1 MFRQSADAGGFSVRI
16 PPSTE
21 NRVIIYMN
29 ENQNSAKRREGADLT
44 TGSVPATL
52 LRFSVP
58 LLVGNVLQLAYGMAD
73 RFWAG
78 RFLGKEALGA
88 VSLASLVIFVLIGFA
103 WGVTM
108 GSSILVSQAWGAK
121 DATGVRKA
129 VANSFIVGAILALLS
144 TLLLA
149 GLSGP
154 VLSLMGTPPELMEQA
169 RSYLAVMG
177 IGVALIFGFNLVSSV
192 FRAIGDSMTPLRFL
206 AIAVAL
212 NVALDP
218 IFMLGLWPIPP
229 MGVAGAAL
237 ATVLSEGA
245 AFYFSF
251 RSLQRNGGAA
261 RVEIRRD
268 TADAKVMGRI
278 LRLGLPTGVQQIII
292 SVGIT
297 VIQWFINAYGTDAIA
312 AVGAQIN
319 IDSLFFLPAMSLH
332 LAVSAMVGQNIG
344 AGRFVRARQTL
355 QWGLVF
361 CAISSLTFA
370 LASLLVPEA
379 LLRPFLREEDAEA
392 LRIGVRILRILALP
406 YLCVTAMV
414 IFNGF
419 FNGTGD
425 TTAAMFLSLVSLWG
439 IRIPSVW
446 LLQTLFGLDGVWWG
460 IAVGYAGS
468 VIPALLYYFWGL
480 WRRKALASWRS
491 HRPGSVR
498 PA

>member
-1 MFRQSADAGGFSVRI
+1 
-16 PPSTE
+16 
-21 NRVIIYMN
+21 MN

-149 GLSGP
+149 GLSGRL
-154 VLSLMGTPPELMEQA
+154 LSLMGTPPELMEQA

-297 VIQWFINAYGTDAIA
+297 VIQWFINAY
-312 AVGAQIN
+312 
-319 IDSLFFLPAMSLH
+319 
-332 LAVSAMVGQNIG
+332 
-344 AGRFVRARQTL
+344 
-355 QWGLVF
+355 
-361 CAISSLTFA
+361 
-370 LASLLVPEA
+370 
-379 LLRPFLREEDAEA
+379 
-392 LRIGVRILRILALP
+392 
-406 YLCVTAMV
+406 
-414 IFNGF
+414 
-419 FNGTGD
+419 
-425 TTAAMFLSLVSLWG
+425 
-439 IRIPSVW
+439 
-446 LLQTLFGLDGVWWG
+446 
-460 IAVGYAGS
+460 
-468 VIPALLYYFWGL
+468 
-480 WRRKALASWRS
+480 
-491 HRPGSVR
+491 
-498 PA
+498 